1 MGSGSA
7 TSREHIG
14 TRMRYA
20 RERLGLTQ
28 TQVQE
33 RTNVGGSS
41 LSEFEHAKREPSLSQ
56 LTQLAKVYKR
66 PVSFFLDD
74 GPLPTE
80 HVRWRH
86 RPENAADIEAGFL
99 ELCQQYHN
107 LEAWSDVNAGTPL
120 PTASTAKRR
129 HQAERLASDV
139 QRALGLGVRPAVSLL
154 HVLEEQAGVKVF
166 HLPFEPSGT
175 AACLHHEDFGQ
186 AILLNADNPRWRR
199 NFDLAHELFHLLT
212 WGSGTASTESTW
224 DESDEKLADSFAAS
238 LLMPATEVRA
248 LVDAAKT
255 DGKLTLASIFDLARH
270 FDVSAEALVWRVHV
284 LYGGTPATNEATK
297 RMVER
302 ARGAAAALDERVSDE
317 PPKRPARFKVLAIR
331 ALRRGDMS
339 LGKFAQYMGIT
350 RQQAAKYVALE
361 SDDDE
366 AFELPS
372 A

>member
-1 MGSGSA
+1 M

-14 TRMRYA
+14 TRLRYA

-28 TQVQE
+28 TQVRE
-33 RTNVGGSS
+33 RTSVGGSS

-56 LTQLAKVYKR
+56 LTQLAKLYKR

-80 HVRWRH
+80 QVRWRQK
-86 RPENAADIEAGFL
+86 PENAADIEAGFL
-99 ELCQQYHN
+99 ELCRQYHN

-120 PTASTAKRR
+120 PTASSAKRR

-154 HVLEEQAGVKVF
+154 HVLEEQVGVKVF

-175 AACLHHEDFGQ
+175 AACLHHEQLGQ
-186 AILLNADNPRWRR
+186 GILLNTNNPRWRR

-212 WGSGTASTESTW
+212 WGSDTAPSETSSKATW
-224 DESDEKLADSFAAS
+224 DESDEKLADTFAAS

-270 FDVSAEALVWRVHV
+270 FDVSAEALIWRVHV
-284 LYGGTPATNEATK
+284 LYGGTPANNDATK

-302 ARGAAAALDERVSDE
+302 ARAAAATLDERVSGE
-317 PPKRPARFKVLAIR
+317 PPKRPARFKMLAVR

-339 LGKFAQYMGIT
+339 LGRFAQYMGIT
-350 RQQAAKYVALE
+350 RQKATKYMELE
-361 SDDDE
+361 MDDDE
-366 AFELPS
+366 ALELPS